1 MQRRQL
7 RLLSQAV
14 GAIVCIWLLCWA
26 GITVA
31 RNSRMTADKIRLYV
45 HSLAFSKLSP
55 AERSAALL
63 ALAAKLNSLTRE
75 ERLQA
80 RLDEVWKPWFA
91 QMTEGE
97 REQFIEATLPTDVKQ
112 MIESFER
119 MPDDKRKKT
128 IEDAMK
134 NLKKPP
140 VAPSTNNAIITD
152 TNSPGYLNPALA
164 QRAETLGLKTFYTES
179 SAETKAELAPL
190 LEEVQRQM
198 ESGRAFR

>member
-7 RLLSQAV
+7 RLLSLAAV
-14 GAIVCIWLLCWA
+14 SLVSIWLLSWA
-26 GITVA
+26 GITIA
-31 RNSRMTADKIRLYV
+31 RNSRMTGEKIRQYV
-45 HSLAFSKLSP
+45 LSLDFSKLSP
-55 AERSAALL
+55 AERSKALL
-63 ALAAKLNSLTRE
+63 ELAAKLNLLSRE
-75 ERLQA
+75 ERLHA
-80 RLDEVWKPWFA
+80 RLDEVWKPWFK

-112 MIESFER
+112 MIESFEK
-119 MPDDKRKKT
+119 MPEDKRKKT

-134 NLKKPP
+134 NLKKAP
-140 VAPSTNNAIITD
+140 VASTNNAILSD

-198 ESGRAFR
+198 ENGRAFR